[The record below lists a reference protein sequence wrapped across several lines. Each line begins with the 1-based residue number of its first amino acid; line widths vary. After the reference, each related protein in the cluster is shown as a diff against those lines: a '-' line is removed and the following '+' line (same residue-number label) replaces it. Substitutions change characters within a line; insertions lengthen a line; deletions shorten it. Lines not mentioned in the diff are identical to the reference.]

1 VALITLVSKPSFEG
15 FNASQAYEN
24 AEKLGGD
31 QSKLFSWGCSA
42 GGTLSCGLAKRLGE
56 KGQQEKLKGI
66 MNLAGGTMHPENVPD
81 RLKDQYKA
89 VYENATDVPIVDR
102 HVMDIFNSKQAQHH
116 QPTFD

>member
-1 VALITLVSKPSFEG
+1 MITLLSNPGFG
-15 FNASQAYEN
+15 FNALQAYDN

-31 QSKLFSWGCSA
+31 QSKLFAWGCSA

-81 RLKDQYKA
+81 RLKDKYKA
-89 VYENATDVPIVDR
+89 VYENATDVPIC
-102 HVMDIFNSKQAQHH
+102 
-116 QPTFD
+116 